1 MTDVALV
8 AALAVFRAA
17 TALLLATGMAAL
29 ATAAV
34 SFLFATGA
42 GAWVGSVRT
51 LAAQVAAV
59 ALMTA
64 VLSWRR
70 VPSIA
75 EIRRRIVQP
84 EPNHPAQVV
93 LLVGLAIGAAFQA
106 PFLLV
111 WVRED
116 RALLLELLGTRR
128 DPLGL
133 DLVPGVILYSLP
145 ALAAAL
151 LVLFAVT
158 SMSASI
164 APRRLAYRFLVAG
177 VILQFGFV
185 AVDYL
190 LGRGIRDLSE
200 AALRLMTDA
209 PPADTAGAIAWI
221 GRHDAVAGRMMPA
234 LAALFVGYVAVV
246 VVATYMSRSASPVA
260 AAVSAGASPVSRPE
274 PRMAAPIA
282 AVPPLIPGFS
292 TPFDEPLYVLR
303 LRGGK
308 GLAGLVLGRRF
319 IEYTIQTI
327 PRSSRAE
334 FSFSWATGVLRREPD
349 GPEIVRLEAAERH
362 DLLKRAYV
370 VTDPIRGVIGKLL
383 PHAADWQIVD
393 SYGQEVA
400 DVVQSGASFH
410 QTSYTITA
418 GGQDVGRL
426 AAVMGTTAASAEVQ
440 IEFLPASEG
449 RLDRALA
456 IALAPLVEHQVRRG
470 RRV

>member
-17 TALLLATGMAAL
+17 TALLFAIGMGAL

-34 SFLFATGA
+34 SFLLAEGA
-42 GAWVGSVRT
+42 GAWIGRVRT

-59 ALMTA
+59 ALVTG
-64 VLSWRR
+64 VISWRR

-75 EIRRRIVQP
+75 GIRRRIVPP
-84 EPNHPAQVV
+84 ERNHPAQVV

-111 WVRED
+111 WFRED

-145 ALAAAL
+145 TLAAAL

-177 VILQFGFV
+177 VVLQFGFV

-190 LGRGIRDLSE
+190 LGRGVRDLSE
-200 AALRLMTDA
+200 AALRLMADA

-221 GRHDAVAGRMMPA
+221 GRHEAVARRIMPA
-234 LAALFVGYVAVV
+234 LVALFIGYVAALA
-246 VVATYMSRSASPVA
+246 VATYLSRSVSPVA
-260 AAVSAGASPVSRPE
+260 AAVTVEASPVSRPE

-292 TPFDEPLYVLR
+292 MPFDEPLYVLR

-319 IEYTIQTI
+319 IEYTIETI

-349 GPEIVRLEAAERH
+349 GPEILRLEAAE
-362 DLLKRAYV
+362 
-370 VTDPIRGVIGKLL
+370 
-383 PHAADWQIVD
+383 
-393 SYGQEVA
+393 
-400 DVVQSGASFH
+400 VVQSSASFH

-418 GGQDVGRL
+418 GGQHVGRL

-440 IEFLPASEG
+440 VEFLPAAEG
-449 RLDRALA
+449 RLDRTLA

-470 RRV
+470 RRA